1 MVTKKHYEQ
10 ELNQIL
16 MVLEQYLAE
25 DYKYENKYY
34 QEGTVSKIHTRLAQ
48 LGAGVQYKNQ
58 RLQKERE
65 EFKALITDISHQLK
79 TPLSALKMS
88 YSILT
93 EDSLSQD
100 ERQEFIGRM
109 GKQIENLEAL
119 TASMLNI
126 SRMEAGMVSIKKE
139 RGDMRET
146 LIQAVNTVYGKLKEK
161 QAEIDLAAEEGIIFS
176 YDPKWTREAIANI
189 LDNAVKYG
197 PEKGKISLRLLK
209 TTFFVRIE
217 IEDEGIGI
225 PKKEYTEIFKR
236 FYRGNSKEIQETE
249 GSGVGLYLARK
260 IIEEQGGNIRAAEN
274 KKGRGSRFIIQLP
287 IESLTKT

>member
-109 GKQIENLEAL
+109 GKQIENLETL
-119 TASMLNI
+119 TASMINI